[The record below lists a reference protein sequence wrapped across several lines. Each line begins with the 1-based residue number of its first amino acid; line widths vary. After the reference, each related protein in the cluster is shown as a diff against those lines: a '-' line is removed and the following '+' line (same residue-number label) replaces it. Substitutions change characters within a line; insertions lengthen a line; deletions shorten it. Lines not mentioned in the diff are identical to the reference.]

1 MVGYVFLLIL
11 SICFIVIASELFTNS
26 VEYIGSNLKL
36 SQAVIGSVL
45 AAVGTALPE
54 TILPIVAIL
63 FLKNSACEIGIGA
76 ILGAPFMLSTLGFL
90 MIGIGLSVRYLLK
103 NGSFSVHIE
112 KASAK
117 RDLIFFL
124 VSYSI
129 AILATY
135 FVNLKSVLAFVIVAV
150 YMVYLYMTFSG
161 RSSKLDFKDELYIP
175 KYLKMKE
182 TMLIGFF
189 QLIVSLGIIICGA
202 YVFVNALKTLSQFF
216 GFDPLIFSLFISPIA
231 TELPEKINSL
241 SWTLKNKD
249 ILAFG
254 NISGAMV
261 FQSTFPAS
269 IGMLLT
275 NWTIPHYVLLSA
287 YIALFNVLLML
298 FWIFAFKKIS
308 GFIFIIN
315 LFTYIYYL
323 LKFI

>member
-1 MVGYVFLLIL
+1 MVVYVFLLIL

-26 VEYIGSNLKL
+26 VEYIGSNLNL

-63 FLKNSACEIGIGA
+63 FLEHSAFEIGVGA

-103 NGSFSVHIE
+103 KGPFSVNIE
-112 KASAK
+112 KKSAK

-124 VSYSI
+124 ISYSI
-129 AILATY
+129 AIIATY
-135 FVNLKSVLAFVIVAV
+135 FIHLKSVLAFIIVSIYAI
-150 YMVYLYMTFSG
+150 YLYMTFSG
-161 RSSKLDFKDELYIP
+161 RSSKLDFKDKLYVS
-175 KYLKMKE
+175 KYLKIKE
-182 TMLIGFF
+182 NVLIGFF
-189 QLIVSLGIIICGA
+189 QLIVALAIIIYGA
-202 YVFVNALKTLSQFF
+202 YVFVNALKVLSQFF
-216 GFDPLIFSLFISPIA
+216 GFNPLMFSLFISPIA

-241 SWTLKNKD
+241 TWTLKNKD

-261 FQSTFPAS
+261 FQSTFPVS
-269 IGMLLT
+269 IGILLT
-275 NWTIPHYVLLSA
+275 SWSIPQYVLLSA
-287 YIALFNVLLML
+287 YITLFNASLML
-298 FWIFAFKKIS
+298 FWIIAFKKIN
-308 GFIFIIN
+308 GFVFSIN
-315 LFTYIYYL
+315 LLTYIYYL